1 MIAGLLACLF
11 VGDSAAQGAAQ
22 ALNRSAP
29 IACAIVARV
38 GAGSAEV
45 AGWTMPA
52 TPARFAIVGI
62 GTNDPANPSLQRN
75 LWAARR
81 KIHAARVVWLLPY
94 HRGAAAQVE
103 AVATS
108 CGDYVLDLAE
118 LPTRDRIHPAS
129 YAGIATAL
137 RRLGVQ

>member
-1 MIAGLLACLF
+1 MIAAALACLF
-11 VGDSAAQGAAQ
+11 VGDSTAQGAAQ
-22 ALNRSAP
+22 AFNRRAALP
-29 IACAIVARV
+29 CPVVARV

-45 AGWTMPA
+45 ARWMLPV

-62 GTNDPANPSLQRN
+62 GTNDPARPGLRAS
-75 LWAARR
+75 LWATRR
-81 KIHAARVVWLLPY
+81 KIQAARVVWLLPY

-118 LPTRDRIHPAS
+118 LPTRDRIHPRT
-129 YAGIATAL
+129 YGGIATAL

>member
-11 VGDSAAQGAAQ
+11 VGDS
-22 ALNRSAP
+22 
-29 IACAIVARV
+29 
-38 GAGSAEV
+38 
-45 AGWTMPA
+45 T
-52 TPARFAIVGI
+52 
-62 GTNDPANPSLQRN
+62 
-75 LWAARR
+75 
-81 KIHAARVVWLLPY
+81 
-94 HRGAAAQVE
+94 AQVE

-118 LPTRDRIHPAS
+118 LPTRDRIHPAT